1 MARGSSESPRGR
13 GGIGQSRY
21 ESLPLPLKIFC
32 VVAFVIAIA
41 MFCMYLFSWSIGG
54 WILEGTLYYYLLFA
68 CLAPCVFLFLPAR
81 KRDRGRVPWYDIVL
95 AALMF
100 GSFIYCASSYWAI
113 SRVSWVP
120 APNTFTLVLACI
132 VGVGAIEGGRRM
144 AGPMFAGLA
153 ILLFTFPLYADK
165 MPGVLWGLSFPP
177 DILISMYAYSVGGL
191 LGVPSRVLGEI
202 LLGFLMFAGML
213 IASGA
218 TEFFLNFALALVG
231 RTRGGPAKVAVLAS
245 GFFGSLSGSPMANVA
260 STGAITIPAMKKT
273 GYPPHYAGAIE
284 AVASSGGV
292 IMPPIMGG
300 LAFVCSAIT
309 DTPYAVIVIAAFLPA
324 ILYYFGLLV
333 QVDSYAARVG
343 LRGLRPED
351 IPNIWK
357 TLKEGWPFI
366 LVLAF
371 LVFGLIYMRWGVAA
385 PIYAAGLMFV
395 LSFRSRKT
403 MMTPRR
409 IVEAL
414 VTIGGLIVLITAIML
429 CVGFI
434 LIGVQAPGSFVSLT
448 TWLMGGGQS
457 LAMVLLIAVAVCY
470 IFGMIG
476 VAMPIYIVLAVTFV
490 PALVTATGLN
500 FLAVHLFLIYY
511 INMQGITPPVCTV
524 AFLSAAMAGSAP
536 MRTGFTSMR
545 LGIVLLFLPFF
556 FLFNPALILQGT
568 ILETIYLFALCLVG
582 IWILGSGLEGYL
594 LKVGRLSWW
603 SRPLLVVGG
612 FLIAFPDWMTTGIGA
627 ALTAGSIAA
636 ILIRRRMIA

>member
-1 MARGSSESPRGR
+1 M
-13 GGIGQSRY
+13 
-21 ESLPLPLKIFC
+21 
-32 VVAFVIAIA
+32 
-41 MFCMYLFSWSIGG
+41 
-54 WILEGTLYYYLLFA
+54 
-68 CLAPCVFLFLPAR
+68 
-81 KRDRGRVPWYDIVL
+81 
-95 AALMF
+95 
-100 GSFIYCASSYWAI
+100 
-113 SRVSWVP
+113 
-120 APNTFTLVLACI
+120 
-132 VGVGAIEGGRRM
+132 
-144 AGPMFAGLA
+144 
-153 ILLFTFPLYADK
+153 
-165 MPGVLWGLSFPP
+165 
-177 DILISMYAYSVGGL
+177 
-191 LGVPSRVLGEI
+191 
-202 LLGFLMFAGML
+202 
-213 IASGA
+213 
-218 TEFFLNFALALVG
+218 
-231 RTRGGPAKVAVLAS
+231 
-245 GFFGSLSGSPMANVA
+245 
-260 STGAITIPAMKKT
+260 
-273 GYPPHYAGAIE
+273 
-284 AVASSGGV
+284 
-292 IMPPIMGG
+292 
-300 LAFVCSAIT
+300 CSAIT
-309 DTPYAVIVIAAFLPA
+309 DTPYTQMVVAAFIPA
-324 ILYYFGLLV
+324 ILYYFGLIV
-333 QVDSYAARVG
+333 QVDSYAVKVG
-343 LRGLRPED
+343 LKGLKQED
-351 IPNIWK
+351 VPNLWK

-434 LIGVQAPGSFVSLT
+434 LIGIQATGAFVSLT
-448 TWLMGGGQS
+448 TALMGGGQS

-524 AFLSAAMAGSAP
+524 AFLGAAMAGSAP

-556 FLFNPALILQGT
+556 FLFNPSLILQGT
-568 ILETIYLFALCLVG
+568 ILRTIYLFALCLVG

-612 FLIAFPDWMTTGIGA
+612 FLIAFPGWMTTGIGA
-627 ALTAGSIAA
+627 VLTVVAVAL